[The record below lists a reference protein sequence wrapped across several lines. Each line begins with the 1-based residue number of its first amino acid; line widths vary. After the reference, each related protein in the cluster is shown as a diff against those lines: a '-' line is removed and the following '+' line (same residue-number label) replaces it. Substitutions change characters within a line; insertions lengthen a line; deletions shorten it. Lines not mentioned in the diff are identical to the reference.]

1 MRRRPRTA
9 GGASPCAS
17 SGASGSARP
26 GWSRLRARC
35 LAEARR
41 LLGPTAEA
49 DDAVQEAFLRAWRN
63 RARCRTPE
71 KPLPWLLAITRNE
84 ALRIRGRSA
93 GRPHEEVREEDPDSG
108 ADPEVESAPL
118 RVDLFRALAELPEPD
133 RRLLQMRYG
142 EDLTQASVADRLGI
156 PEGTV
161 KVRLHRLRA
170 RLRVALKE

>member
-1 MRRRPRTA
+1 M
-9 GGASPCAS
+9 
-17 SGASGSARP
+17 
-26 GWSRLRARC
+26 
-35 LAEARR
+35 
-41 LLGPTAEA
+41 
-49 DDAVQEAFLRAWRN
+49 
-63 RARCRTPE
+63 
-71 KPLPWLLAITRNE
+71 
-84 ALRIRGRSA
+84 RIRGRSA
-93 GRPHEEVREEDPDSG
+93 GRPREEVPEEDPDSG